1 MNGDTDEVD
10 IEPGVGSP
18 SPEASYSPVQNEQF
32 MAKTKQSTSKT
43 GSTNQQSIGK
53 ARTLL
58 FPAMEIEEY
67 KQDAQTFDFSN
78 KLREIDENEALLMDS
93 VRQTETYFAVSQKT
107 IVSPDSLPSSISIKQ
122 SPSILNKTANTT
134 QKLIK

>member
-18 SPEASYSPVQNEQF
+18 SPETSYSPVQNEQF

-43 GSTNQQSIGK
+43 GSTNQQSMGK

-58 FPAMEIEEY
+58 FPAMEIEE
-67 KQDAQTFDFSN
+67 
-78 KLREIDENEALLMDS
+78 
-93 VRQTETYFAVSQKT
+93 
-107 IVSPDSLPSSISIKQ
+107 
-122 SPSILNKTANTT
+122 
-134 QKLIK
+134 